1 MTDHTRVCSR
11 HFKLSQG
18 IISHDLH
25 AVKKIK
31 TDSSAVYIFLEAR
44 LSGEEDVPEESPVKR
59 KILAKGSETST
70 TNSANA
76 NISSTCEIVTAVAIS
91 EEIDKTSDPL
101 EVDDKGTQ
109 DESMSELKKEM
120 EELKTKLEEEK
131 AKTNALLID

>member
-1 MTDHTRVCSR
+1 M
-11 HFKLSQG
+11 
-18 IISHDLH
+18 
-25 AVKKIK
+25 
-31 TDSSAVYIFLEAR
+31 
-44 LSGEEDVPEESPVKR
+44 
-59 KILAKGSETST
+59 
-70 TNSANA
+70 
-76 NISSTCEIVTAVAIS
+76 TAVAIS